1 LNPTA
6 QLFLAVSI
14 PTLVSLIGLLF
25 NRSDYKELSTEL
37 KNFRL
42 EMAEKLGAINV
53 RLAIIETK
61 MGIAPP
67 AKTEPTKEVAA

>member
-1 LNPTA
+1 MTTTA

-14 PTLVSLIGLLF
+14 PTLVSLVGLLF
-25 NRSDYKELSTEL
+25 NRADMNALRTEL
-37 KNFRL
+37 TTFRL

-61 MGIAPP
+61 MGIPAP
-67 AKTEPTKEVAA
+67 AEKEKTTA